1 MEGQYSLFDYM
12 EPQYNGSLDEIVRLS
27 AERKIQDNIT
37 LQKCCNHIPAQKF
50 RSCHEYF
57 VECGICGKRTK
68 YYPKMYQAMQ
78 SWNKGIYEKAKAP
91 IYHVSLNHVWEECPT
106 CKAYNKATHDVR
118 GADGRFY
125 PMRYERCPECNQ
137 LFDWSENAVEKAT
150 KYSKDYLEHIRMK
163 ELQK

>member
-1 MEGQYSLFDYM
+1 MIHLVTIALLTDCEVFMEQLSLFT
-12 EPQYNGSLDEIVRLS
+12 EI
-27 AERKIQDNIT
+27 
-37 LQKCCNHIPAQKF
+37 P
-50 RSCHEYF
+50 
-57 VECGICGKRTK
+57 
-68 YYPKMYQAMQ
+68 
-78 SWNKGIYEKAKAP
+78 KAP

-118 GADGRFY
+118 GVDGRFY

-137 LFDWSENAVEKAT
+137 LFDWSETAVKKAT